1 MRIWRMA
8 TLILLAVM
16 GVGCGPSDEKPEA
29 GGGPASGQQGSVSK
43 GDSEAEGDG
52 PFKLGD
58 LVEPFDPP
66 TLADLEKTVK
76 WVDKPVVD
84 AVKLLRERQA
94 SETPKATVAEA
105 LTLRNTTPEIN
116 EKLLS
121 ALGRLPADEAKD
133 VDWEATI
140 NRHGAADVKS
150 SNSLLAS
157 STVEFEVSSLI
168 GMGLFGFDWT
178 FAPFASPDAVK
189 SWQASED
196 GWYDKVVLRDDLT
209 WSDGKPITAHDV
221 EFSFRVIMSSQ
232 VPVPAQ
238 RSGTDKLKLVKAYDD
253 HTVVFFHKA
262 PLSTNVWN
270 VNFSIIPKHAY
281 EHTIAEDP
289 TLSDSDAHVKLEDN
303 PITGGPYVISKRIR
317 AQEIVLERRDSYY
330 MHKGKQVRD
339 KPYFKTIRFHV
350 KPDQSTALLSLKA
363 GDIDEMILNPE
374 QWSKQTNGD
383 DFYKNNTKVYAVEWV
398 GFHFMWNL
406 KTPYFSDKRVRKA
419 LAYAF
424 DHDEL
429 LSKLRYGIDQPSNG
443 LFNRDS
449 RWAAKGDDAPQ
460 PYKRDLKKAEALL
473 QESDWIDH
481 NGDGVRDKE
490 IDGKRV
496 DFEFSIITSQRQD
509 RIDICTLLKQNLG
522 EIGIKVNVRPMDFT
536 VLQEKTQK
544 HEFQAAFGGWGTGTD
559 PDTSDNIWGSNQDRN
574 YGHYSNPRVD
584 ELFKQGRETFD
595 LAERE
600 KIYQEIHRITY
611 EDQPY
616 MWLYFQNAYYGFNRR
631 LRGYVFSPRG
641 PYSYSPG
648 FSSIWKAAAQP

>member
-1 MRIWRMA
+1 MA
-8 TLILLAVM
+8 TPILLAVLWA
-16 GVGCGPSDEKPEA
+16 GCSPSEDKPQA
-29 GGGPASGQQGSVSK
+29 DGGPESGQTGSAAK
-43 GDSEAEGDG
+43 GSGDPDEDG

-58 LVEPFDPP
+58 LVEPFAPP
-66 TLADLEKTVK
+66 TLEELEKKVK
-76 WVDKPVVD
+76 WIDKPVLD
-84 AVKLLRERQA
+84 GIKLLRERQA
-94 SETPKATVAEA
+94 KEEPKATVAEA
-105 LTLRNTTPEIN
+105 LALRNTSPENN

-121 ALGRLPADEAKD
+121 AMGRLPADEAKD
-133 VDWEATI
+133 VDWEAAI
-140 NRHGAADVKS
+140 NRHGSADVKS
-150 SNSLLAS
+150 SNPLLAS
-157 STVEFEVSSLI
+157 STIEFEVSSLI

-178 FAPFASPDAVK
+178 FAPFASPDTVK
-189 SWQASED
+189 SWQSSED
-196 GWYDKVVLRDDLT
+196 GLYDKVVLRDDLT

-221 EFSFRVIMSSQ
+221 EFSYRVIMSSQ

-253 HTVVFFHKA
+253 QTVVFFHKDS
-262 PLSTNVWN
+262 LSTNVWN

-281 EHTIAEDP
+281 ENTIAEDP
-289 TLSDSDAHVKLEDN
+289 TLADSDAHVSLEDN
-303 PITGGPYVISKRIR
+303 PITGGPYVITKRTR
-317 AQEIVLERRDSYY
+317 AQEIVLERRESYY

-374 QWSKQTNGD
+374 QWSNQTNGD
-383 DFYKNNTKVYAVEWV
+383 DFYKNNTKVYAIEWV

-406 KTPYFSDKRVRKA
+406 KTPYFSDKGVRKA
-419 LAYAF
+419 LAFAF

-443 LFNRDS
+443 LFNGES

-473 QESDWIDH
+473 QEADWIDH

-490 IDGKRV
+490 IDGKRI
-496 DFEFSIITSQRQD
+496 DFEFTIITSQRQD

-559 PDTSDNIWGSNQDRN
+559 PDTSENIWGTNQDRN

-584 ELFKQGRETFD
+584 ELFEKGRRTFD

-600 KIYQEIHRITY
+600 KIYQEIHRLTY